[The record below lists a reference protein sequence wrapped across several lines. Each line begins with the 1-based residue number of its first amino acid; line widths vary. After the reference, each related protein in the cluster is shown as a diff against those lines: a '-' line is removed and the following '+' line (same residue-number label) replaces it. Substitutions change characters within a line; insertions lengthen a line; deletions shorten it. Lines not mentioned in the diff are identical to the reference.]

1 MKKHLLATA
10 ALALLASNA
19 ALAAGSASIH
29 LNGSDFIQSGTVT
42 NTSAAGINITKI
54 VYDLGTQAAGI
65 AVWELFS
72 STGTHS
78 NFLGGSSL
86 THYST
91 ETFAGLSTAAGGT
104 FSFSGLDIDLI
115 VTVIPPVADSGT
127 LGLASSLANA
137 SMTVFFSDGSSGSA
151 SLVKQLW
158 QVDQDLRIGA
168 VIGVPEPGTYA
179 LMGMGLGIVG
189 WLARRRKAMA

>member
-19 ALAAGSASIH
+19 ALAVGTASIH
-29 LNGSDFIQSGTVT
+29 LNGNNFIQSGTVT

-54 VYDLGTQAAGI
+54 VYDLGTQATGI
-65 AVWELFS
+65 AVWEILS

-91 ETFAGLSTAAGGT
+91 ETFAGLSTAAGST
-104 FSFSGLDIDLI
+104 FSFAGLDIDLI

-127 LGLASSLANA
+127 LGAPSSLANA

-151 SLVKQLW
+151 SLVQQLW

-168 VIGVPEPGTYA
+168 AVPEPGTYA

-189 WLARRRKAMA
+189 WLARRRKITA

>member
-19 ALAAGSASIH
+19 ALAAGTASIH

-54 VYDLGTQAAGI
+54 VYDLGAQAAGI
-65 AVWELFS
+65 AVWELFN

-91 ETFAGLSTAAGGT
+91 ETFAGLSTAAGSS

-127 LGLASSLANA
+127 LGLPSSLANA

-168 VIGVPEPGTYA
+168 AVPEPGTYA

-189 WLARRRKAMA
+189 WLARRRKTMA

>member
-19 ALAAGSASIH
+19 ALAAGTASIH

-65 AVWELFS
+65 AVWELFN

-91 ETFAGLSTAAGGT
+91 ETFAGLSTAAGSS

-115 VTVIPPVADSGT
+115 VTVNPPVADSAN
-127 LGLASSLANA
+127 LGLPSSLANA

-168 VIGVPEPGTYA
+168 AVPEPGTYA

-189 WLARRRKAMA
+189 WLARRRKTMA

>member
-10 ALALLASNA
+10 AFTLLASNA
-19 ALAAGSASIH
+19 ALAVGTASIH
-29 LNGSDFIQSGTVT
+29 LNGSAFIQSGTVT

-65 AVWELFS
+65 AVWELFN

-127 LGLASSLANA
+127 LGAPSSLANA
-137 SMTVFFSDGSSGSA
+137 SVTVFFSDGSFGSA
-151 SLVKQLW
+151 HLVQQLW
-158 QVDQDLRIGA
+158 QVDQNLRINA
-168 VIGVPEPGTYA
+168 VPEPGTYA

-189 WLARRRKAMA
+189 WLASRRKAVV

>member
-19 ALAAGSASIH
+19 ALAAGTASIH
-29 LNGSDFIQSGTVT
+29 LNGNDFIQSGSVT

-65 AVWELFS
+65 AIWEINS

-86 THYST
+86 SHYST

-104 FSFSGLDIDLI
+104 FSFAGLDIDLI
-115 VTVIPPVADSGT
+115 VTVVPPVADSGT
-127 LGLASSLANA
+127 LGLASSLKNA

-151 SLVKQLW
+151 SLVQQLW

-168 VIGVPEPGTYA
+168 AVPEPGTYA

-189 WLARRRKAMA
+189 WLARRRKTTA

>member
-19 ALAAGSASIH
+19 ALAAGTASIH
-29 LNGSDFIQSGTVT
+29 LNGNDFIQSGTVT

-54 VYDLGTQAAGI
+54 VYDLGAQAAGI
-65 AVWELFS
+65 AVWELFN

-91 ETFAGLSTAAGGT
+91 ETFAGLSTAAGSS

-127 LGLASSLANA
+127 LGLPSSLANA

-168 VIGVPEPGTYA
+168 AVPEPGTYA

-189 WLARRRKAMA
+189 WLARRRKTMA

>member
-19 ALAAGSASIH
+19 ALAAGTASIH
-29 LNGSDFIQSGTVT
+29 LNGNDFIQSGSVT

-65 AVWELFS
+65 AIWEINS

-86 THYST
+86 SHYST

-104 FSFSGLDIDLI
+104 FSFAGLDIDLI
-115 VTVIPPVADSGT
+115 VTVVPPVADSGT
-127 LGLASSLANA
+127 LGLASSLKNA

-151 SLVKQLW
+151 SLVQQLW

-168 VIGVPEPGTYA
+168 AVPEPGTYA

-189 WLARRRKAMA
+189 GLARRRTTTS

>member
-19 ALAAGSASIH
+19 AFAVGTATVHLDGGS
-29 LNGSDFIQSGTVT
+29 FIQSGSVT
-42 NTSAAGINITKI
+42 NTSAAGINITKV
-54 VYDLGTQAAGI
+54 VYDLGAQAAGI
-65 AVWELFS
+65 AIWEIFN

-91 ETFAGLSTAAGGT
+91 ETFAGLSTAAGST

-115 VTVIPPVADSGT
+115 VSVIPPVADSGT
-127 LGLASSLANA
+127 LGAPSSLARA
-137 SMTVFFSDGSSGSA
+137 SVTVFFSDGSSGSA
-151 SLVKQLW
+151 ALAQQTWDK
-158 QVDQDLRIGA
+158 DQNLRIGA
-168 VIGVPEPGTYA
+168 AVPEPGTYA

-189 WLARRRKAMA
+189 WLARRRKTMA

>member
-19 ALAAGSASIH
+19 ALAAGTASIH
-29 LNGSDFIQSGTVT
+29 LNGNDFIQSGSVT

-65 AVWELFS
+65 AIWEINS

-86 THYST
+86 SHYST

-104 FSFSGLDIDLI
+104 FSFAGLDIDLI
-115 VTVIPPVADSGT
+115 VTVVPPVADSGT
-127 LGLASSLANA
+127 LGLASSLKNA

-151 SLVKQLW
+151 SLVQQLW

-168 VIGVPEPGTYA
+168 AVPEPGTYA

-189 WLARRRKAMA
+189 WLARRRKITA

>member
-19 ALAAGSASIH
+19 ALAAGTASIH

-65 AVWELFS
+65 AVWELFN

-91 ETFAGLSTAAGGT
+91 ETFAGLSTAAGSS

-115 VTVIPPVADSGT
+115 VTVIPPVADSLT
-127 LGLASSLANA
+127 LGLPSSLANA

-151 SLVKQLW
+151 SLVQQLW

-168 VIGVPEPGTYA
+168 AVPEPGTYA

-189 WLARRRKAMA
+189 WLARRRKTMA

>member
-19 ALAAGSASIH
+19 ALAVGTASIH
-29 LNGSDFIQSGTVT
+29 LDGNNFIQSGTVT

-65 AVWELFS
+65 AIWEINS

-86 THYST
+86 SHYST

-104 FSFSGLDIDLI
+104 FSFAGLDIDLI
-115 VTVIPPVADSGT
+115 VTVNPPVADSAN
-127 LGLASSLANA
+127 LGLPSSLKNA

-151 SLVKQLW
+151 SLVQQVWL
-158 QVDQDLRIGA
+158 VDQDLRIGA
-168 VIGVPEPGTYA
+168 AVPEPGTYA

-189 WLARRRKAMA
+189 WLARRRKITA

>member
-1 MKKHLLATA
+1 MKMHLLAAA

-19 ALAAGSASIH
+19 ALAVGTASIH

-54 VYDLGTQAAGI
+54 VYDLGAQAAGI
-65 AVWELFS
+65 AIWEINS

-86 THYST
+86 SHYST

-104 FSFSGLDIDLI
+104 FSFAGLDIDLI
-115 VTVIPPVADSGT
+115 VTVVPPVADSGT
-127 LGLASSLANA
+127 LGLASSLKNA

-151 SLVKQLW
+151 SLVQQLW

-168 VIGVPEPGTYA
+168 AVPEPGTYA

-189 WLARRRKAMA
+189 WLARRRKTGV